1 MGEREFVNQ
10 AFCFTSPCFPRS
22 HHIPRIGQ
30 EEVLSDVCRQKIE
43 ENPPVVELDFLH
55 AISLFFS
62 LTNKNIHTAV
72 AAFPTFTTRGQKK
85 PSHTSVSETRND

>member
-1 MGEREFVNQ
+1 MGEREVVNQ
-10 AFCFTSPCFPRS
+10 AFCFSLLPAS
-22 HHIPRIGQ
+22 HVHHIPRIGQ

-72 AAFPTFTTRGQKK
+72 TAFPTFTTRGQKK
-85 PSHTSVSETRND
+85 PSHTSVSDTRND